1 MFFRFFRKEKDEK
14 KDEYDIKVRDMT
26 ITDEF
31 QLVKSSSSVRD
42 IMEKIVSSQRDAI
55 LVMDERGEIIGCIKA
70 KAVINAIMQT
80 DKKPE
85 EINVTSVMERN
96 IVKVNINSSLR
107 QIIPLI
113 KQRRPEAVVVVDDK
127 NVFQGYFS
135 QTDMEV
141 AAAELGIEL

>member
-1 MFFRFFRKEKDEK
+1 MFFRFFKKEKDEK

-31 QLVKSSSSVRD
+31 QLAKTTDSARD
-42 IMEKIVSSQRDAI
+42 IMEKIVGSQRDAI
-55 LVMDERGEIIGCIKA
+55 LVMDPRGEVVGCIKA
-70 KAVINAIMQT
+70 KAVINAIMQS

-85 EINVTSVMERN
+85 EIPVTSFMERN
-96 IVKVNINSSLR
+96 ILKVNINSSIR
-107 QIIPLI
+107 QILPQI

-135 QTDMEV
+135 QTDIEV